1 MSKSGRLLSRKFTI
15 TIFLL
20 AFPLFV
26 ITLNTYLFHVQE
38 LMRQEALKQSSSVL
52 NTTIQT
58 VVNYMS
64 AVETAA
70 NANAWLLEEN
80 FDPESLQ
87 KLSRRIV
94 RLNRSVIS
102 CTVSTAPD
110 ALPQSNRYFSV
121 YTVNDGDTIMTML
134 EPDFDYTERAYYQ
147 APVQTG
153 KACWIDPFS
162 DFNEGSVNFSEAVAS
177 YSIPLRPHGDKIEGV
192 LSTEFSF
199 HHLHEI
205 IRETGYPFPSAYYML
220 LSGDGH
226 YLIHPETS
234 LLFKRTIFSETDSV
248 QHPDL
253 IALGNEMIAGN
264 TGTMHV
270 KKDDGTLHVCYAPV
284 PGTNWSLALI
294 CHDDEVLTDF
304 YHLTYLVI
312 LIIFVGLIFILW
324 LTAIVVRRNIA
335 PLHELL
341 EVAKKMADGQL
352 GQEIPRSNHKDVV
365 SRLQNAFAAMQDS
378 IMSRTEKISQTAEQ
392 IKEENEKLVEATKLA
407 EKSTQ
412 KRSRFILHVLRQI
425 QTPLNIIDGL
435 TQVMLNNIP
444 AKNDM
449 GDVPY
454 TLKLNAARLTRRILM
469 LYDIS
474 EAHTSDEM
482 SYHRDDEVYCNEIAK
497 ESIDYVHTNKP
508 NTVIRLDTELP
519 DDTVIMTNHLY
530 LMRSFCELLLNAI
543 KFSDGKHITFSIT
556 QTDTSVCFTITDVG
570 PGIPEDW
577 RKLFSQPFEKVD
589 ELSEGLGV
597 GLPLVKHH
605 IDSLG
610 GEIIFDTEYQQGC
623 RISIV
628 MPK

>member
-1 MSKSGRLLSRKFTI
+1 MSKYGRLLSRKFTI

-26 ITLNTYLFHVQE
+26 ISLNTFLRHVQE
-38 LMRQEALKQSSSVL
+38 LMHQEALKRSSTIL
-52 NTTIQT
+52 NTTMQT

-70 NANAWLLEEN
+70 KSNAWLLEEN

-87 KLSRRIV
+87 NLSRRIV
-94 RLNRSVIS
+94 SFNRSVIS
-102 CTVSTAPD
+102 CTVSTEPD
-110 ALPQSNRYFSV
+110 ALPQSERYFSV
-121 YTVNDGDTIMTML
+121 YTVNDGDTIITML

-162 DFNEGSVNFSEAVAS
+162 DFNEGSINFTDAVAS

-192 LSTEFSF
+192 LSTECSF
-199 HHLHEI
+199 HRLHEI
-205 IRETGYPFPSAYYML
+205 IRKTDYPFPSAYYML

-234 LLFKRTIFSETDSV
+234 LLFKKTIFSETDSI
-248 QHPDL
+248 QHPDV
-253 IALGNEMIAGN
+253 IALGNEMVAGK
-264 TGTMHV
+264 TGIMHV
-270 KKDDGTLHVCYAPV
+270 VKDDVKLHVCYAPV
-284 PGTNWSLALI
+284 PGTNWSLALV

-312 LIIFVGLIFILW
+312 LIVFVGLIFILW
-324 LTAIVVRRNIA
+324 LTAIVVRRNIN

-341 EVAKKMADGQL
+341 ETTKKMADGQY
-352 GQEIPRSNHKDVV
+352 GQEIPRSNRKDIV

-378 IMSRTEKISQTAEQ
+378 IMSRKENISHTAEM
-392 IKEENEKLVEATKLA
+392 IKEENEKLAEATKLA

-412 KRSRFILHVLRQI
+412 KRTRFILHVLRQI
-425 QTPLNIIDGL
+425 QTPLNVIDGL

-444 AKNDM
+444 TKNDM
-449 GDVPY
+449 GDVPF
-454 TLKLNAARLTRRILM
+454 TLKLNATRLLRRVLM

-474 EAHTSDEM
+474 AVQDSDEM
-482 SYHRDDEVYCNEIAK
+482 MYKRDNEVHCNEIAK
-497 ESIDYVHTNKP
+497 EGINYVHVNNPNKE
-508 NTVIRLDTELP
+508 IRFETELP
-519 DDTVIMTNHLY
+519 DDTAIMTNHLY
-530 LMRSFCELLLNAI
+530 LLRSFCELLLNAV
-543 KFSDGKHITFSIT
+543 KFSDGKHITFRVA
-556 QTDTSVCFTITDVG
+556 QTETSVRFTIEDVG
-570 PGIPEDW
+570 PGMPKDW
-577 RKLFSQPFEKVD
+577 EELVSQPFEKVN

-610 GEIIFDTEYQQGC
+610 GELVFDTEYQQGC
-623 RISIV
+623 RISIL